1 MNTQKTEPDP
11 GQVRRDRIFIS
22 YRRADSAGH
31 AGRLKDDLTRILG
44 DRVFMDVADIAPGVD
59 FERALHSEL
68 SSCGAVLAVIG
79 PRWLEAL
86 NAPRVGQDY
95 VRLELVQALAQ
106 ADVRVVPVL
115 IQGASLPAAGQL
127 PADLQPLVNR
137 QATVI
142 RDDRWKD
149 DVTNLA
155 RELRVAL
162 KISRVPARWIAAG
175 AVVVA
180 GLAAS
185 VGWLAL
191 KSPPAPAAFDRGRA
205 HEVTLAR
212 TREAAAACYR
222 PVPRASAGRGPD
234 AECPLVFSFVPDG
247 SVRSV
252 YFASGSCALK
262 APPFGECVLKRLEG
276 VRIPPF
282 DNVTEVE
289 VGLNVAVSQDGEVK
303 VVVDE

>member
-11 GQVRRDRIFIS
+11 RRVRRDRIFIS

-31 AGRLKDDLTRILG
+31 AGRLNDDLTRMLG

-79 PRWLEAL
+79 PRWREAL
-86 NAPRVGQDY
+86 DAPREGQDY
-95 VRLELVQALAQ
+95 VRLELAQALAQ

-115 IQGASLPAAGQL
+115 MQGASLPAAGQL

-149 DVTNLA
+149 DVANLA

-162 KISRVPARWIAAG
+162 KISRPVRSIAAG
-175 AVVVA
+175 GVVVA
-180 GLAAS
+180 ALAAS
-185 VGWLAL
+185 VAWLAL

-205 HEVTLAR
+205 HEITLAA
-212 TREAAAACYR
+212 TTKA
-222 PVPRASAGRGPD
+222 ASACKPARGL
-234 AECPLVFSFVPDG
+234 AGECPLVFSFVPDG
-247 SVRSV
+247 SVRNV

-262 APPFGECVLKRLEG
+262 APPFGECALQRLAG

-282 DNVTEVE
+282 DNVAEAE
-289 VGLNVAVSQDGEVK
+289 VGLNVVVNQDGSVK